1 MTPGDGFPNTHG
13 CGWERPA
20 GFWAE
25 IPLGRGCDLRL
36 AGFVSDSPDTCL
48 QLPPA
53 SSVIVFQS
61 VGAKPAGLPFPQS
74 QSERRNQVK
83 GVG

>member
-1 MTPGDGFPNTHG
+1 MTPGDGFPITHG

-48 QLPPA
+48 QLPQA

-61 VGAKPAGLPFPQS
+61 RGREASRVAFCTVHK
-74 QSERRNQVK
+74 VK
-83 GVG
+83 EEIK

>member
-61 VGAKPAGLPFPQS
+61 RGREASRVAFCTVTK
-74 QSERRNQVK
+74 
-83 GVG
+83 

>member
-1 MTPGDGFPNTHG
+1 MTSGDGFPNTHG

-36 AGFVSDSPDTCL
+36 AGLITDSPDTCL
-48 QLPPA
+48 LLPPA
-53 SSVIVFQS
+53 SSVIVFQDRGCEAS
-61 VGAKPAGLPFPQS
+61 RVASAQS
-74 QSERRNQVK
+74 QVK
-83 GVG
+83 EEIK